1 MILNVYVPKYQSGG
15 QFWPIMHN
23 TTIFSLVL
31 TQVIAIGVFG
41 LKRSTVA
48 AAFTVPQIIFTLLFN
63 EYCRQRFHPVFKDN
77 AAQDLM
83 EMDRKDEQRG
93 SMEAIHKQLPSAYC
107 QFSYT
112 PNILRKAVS
121 LNLCKDG
128 DDDDVSICIPEDAN
142 PGSKPAQG
150 NDSRGP
156 SSMEIE
162 ELKK

>member
-1 MILNVYVPKYQSGG
+1 
-15 QFWPIMHN
+15 
-23 TTIFSLVL
+23 
-31 TQVIAIGVFG
+31 
-41 LKRSTVA
+41 
-48 AAFTVPQIIFTLLFN
+48 
-63 EYCRQRFHPVFKDN
+63 
-77 AAQDLM
+77 M

-142 PGSKPAQG
+142 PGLVHPKSKWLIILHQ
-150 NDSRGP
+150 N
-156 SSMEIE
+156 M
-162 ELKK
+162 